1 MTIFEDET
9 IHSKWCLCFSAP
21 GPPLVP
27 ASGTGLQALNLYL
40 LAPTLNLFLPAMAL
54 NSPFPAF
61 RFAVKVCYSVYF
73 YKLTVFLYRLI
84 FEV

>member
-9 IHSKWCLCFSAP
+9 IHSKWCLCFPAP

-40 LAPTLNLFLPAMAL
+40 PAMAL
-54 NSPFPAF
+54 NLPFPAF